1 MDESKKISVDYCK
14 KLLKKGGLDYT
25 NEQVKNIRDFMYL
38 IGEIDYNYF
47 IKFIAEHEKKI
58 NPIH

>member
-1 MDESKKISVDYCK
+1 MEESKKLSVDYCK

-25 NEQVKNIRDFMYL
+25 TEEIKNIRDFMYI

-47 IKFIAEHEKKI
+47 IKYIAEHEKKG
-58 NPIH
+58 NSIH